1 MKTKSQLDVKNY
13 VLVGKSSRII
23 KFSKLSINIFL
34 KNKVLEI
41 YDVCM
46 LIMLYLCQNLG
57 FICFS
62 TLFFF
67 CFLLLLFSFYYAEN
81 IKCNKTK
88 ISCLR
93 IILFKLSN

>member
-1 MKTKSQLDVKNY
+1 MKTKAQLDVKNY

-34 KNKVLEI
+34 KNKILEI
-41 YDVCM
+41 YDV
-46 LIMLYLCQNLG
+46 LIMLYLSQNLG
-57 FICFS
+57 FIYFS

-67 CFLLLLFSFYYAEN
+67 CFLLLLFSFYNTEN
-81 IKCNKTK
+81 AKCYETK

>member
-1 MKTKSQLDVKNY
+1 MKTKAQLDVKNY

-34 KNKVLEI
+34 KNKILEI

-46 LIMLYLCQNLG
+46 LIMLYLSQNLG
-57 FICFS
+57 FIYFS

-67 CFLLLLFSFYYAEN
+67 CFLLLLFSFYNTEN
-81 IKCNKTK
+81 AKCYETK